1 MKTKI
6 VKLKNRYTK
15 DIVFSDK
22 YDEPFVENEIKFILV
37 YNETNPDRKFL
48 VNRDAYEIVVK

>member
-15 DIVFSDK
+15 DIVISEK
-22 YDEPFVENEIKFILV
+22 YDEPFIENDIKFILV
-37 YNETNPDRKFL
+37 YNEINPNRKFL
-48 VNRDAYEIVVK
+48 VNRDAYEIVKK